1 MAEWRGSRPP
11 SPIFFGL
18 ALVTLGVFFLLRE
31 LGVLP
36 DLSAWT
42 LLWLALGSWLLLGT
56 IAGRR
61 RGWFWPLALLL
72 IGGFMLLRDLE
83 VLRRDFAIW
92 PIVVIAVGL
101 SMVFEAM
108 SWGRRSEGRTRRW
121 DIEA

>member
-11 SPIFFGL
+11 RPIFFGL
-18 ALVTLGVFFLLRE
+18 ALITLGAFFLLRE
-31 LGVLP
+31 LGALP

-56 IAGRR
+56 FAGRR

-72 IGGFMLLRDLE
+72 IGTFMLLRDLE
-83 VLRRDFAIW
+83 VLKSDFAIW
-92 PIVVIAVGL
+92 PIVVIAIGL

-108 SWGRRSEGRTRRW
+108 AWGRSDKRSPRAW
-121 DIEA
+121 DIDG